1 MKRRKGKVRNKDP
14 ILLIGQIDLNKQS
27 IQLVY
32 FNKLIDNVIIKYN
45 KQERWINKTRS
56 ISINQQFKNYRYEKT
71 IIDCS
76 GNFCCC

>member
-32 FNKLIDNVIIKYN
+32 FNKLINNVIIKYN
-45 KQERWINKTRS
+45 KQERWIKQNSKYFNKS
-56 ISINQQFKNYRYEKT
+56 T
-71 IIDCS
+71 I
-76 GNFCCC
+76 